1 MPAVPD
7 EVAHTLGGEMAKKA
21 TGRGS
26 KKMSAA
32 AVSIKSKLR
41 GVKIID
47 WQEVGTPD
55 PEVIMGTVHMN
66 PASFRT
72 QLGALTRL
80 KELRDLDILING
92 TPRPDL
98 AQIRFTLRR

>member
-1 MPAVPD
+1 
-7 EVAHTLGGEMAKKA
+7 
-21 TGRGS
+21 
-26 KKMSAA
+26 MSAA

-47 WQEVGTPD
+47 WQEIGTPD
-55 PEVIMGTVHMN
+55 PEVIMGTIN
-66 PASFRT
+66 ATPANFRT
-72 QLGALTRL
+72 HLGALTRL

-92 TPRPDL
+92 TPRLDL

>member
-1 MPAVPD
+1 
-7 EVAHTLGGEMAKKA
+7 MAKKA

-72 QLGALTRL
+72 QLGALIRL